1 MVLRFNETREN
12 IPMDQNPAK
21 LDKDLSLRFKTI
33 LILRA
38 ALLTGLVVLLFIF
51 QMQANGPVPIQP
63 ISVVIG
69 FAYFLFLI
77 YILLLKFCSKFVWTA
92 TVLVSG
98 DLAIV
103 AGILYSTGGIES
115 PFSFLNIL
123 TIIATG
129 IILPRTA
136 CYLAASAAGII
147 YGLLLDFQFYGILN
161 PIYLSPNS
169 IGSYE
174 RGYVFYI
181 IFINIISYYSV
192 AFLSSILAQRLK
204 IIKEELEDKS
214 ANLQKL
220 QAFHQNILQN
230 MGNGICTTD
239 MEGRITSVNPAAEQ
253 IIGFPSIEILNKYC
267 FEILKLSDLNNFF
280 KTKDEPLPFQL
291 EGECS
296 RKDKLNIRIRM
307 KISGLKDENGELA
320 GFICVFEDL
329 TALRA
334 MENKIA
340 QSQRLIEVG
349 KISAGLAHEIRNPLA
364 SLSGSI
370 QVLRNGLSLEQTD
383 KRLMDIVIRE
393 TDRLNSIVS
402 DFLNYAN
409 PRPPKITFVNLTQ
422 VLEDVV
428 TLLKNDQAYNQ
439 SVNVVL
445 NCPLEKSYLKGD
457 SQLIRQLIWNLC
469 VNALQAMSD
478 GGELKISLKETL
490 DFYRED
496 YHSKRAGIY
505 LAVEDDGY
513 GIEPGLENKIFD
525 PFFSTKEKG
534 VGLGLAVVYKIVN
547 QYDGYIGCKSRTPH
561 GACFEIYIPNALTP
575 KEVLV

>member
-1 MVLRFNETREN
+1 
-12 IPMDQNPAK
+12 MDHSPAK

-38 ALLTGLVVLLFIF
+38 VLLTGLVVLLFVF
-51 QMQANGPVPIQP
+51 QMQASGPAPIQP
-63 ISVVIG
+63 ISIVIG

-77 YILLLKFCSKFVWTA
+77 YILLLRFCSNFVWVA
-92 TVLVSG
+92 SALVSG
-98 DLAIV
+98 DLTVV

-136 CYLAASAAGII
+136 CYLAASAAGIL

-161 PIYLSPNS
+161 PIYLSSNVAS
-169 IGSYE
+169 FYD

-204 IIKEELEDKS
+204 SIKEELEDKS

-230 MGNGICTTD
+230 MGNGIFTTD
-239 MEGRITSVNPAAEQ
+239 MEGKITSVNPAAEQ
-253 IIGFPSIEILNKYC
+253 TIGFLNSEILGKYC
-267 FEILKLSDLNNFF
+267 FEILKLNGLEKFF
-280 KTKDEPLPFQL
+280 KFHDEPLPFQL
-291 EGECS
+291 EGES
-296 RKDKLNIRIRM
+296 STKDKRKIRIRM
-307 KISGLKDENGELA
+307 KISGLRDEYGELT

-329 TALRA
+329 TELRA

-340 QSQRLIEVG
+340 QSQRLVEVG

-409 PRPPKITFVNLTQ
+409 PRLPKVTLINLTQ

-428 TLLKNDQAYNQ
+428 TLLKNDQAYNN

-445 NCPLEKSYLKGD
+445 DCANERSYLKGD
-457 SQLIRQLIWNLC
+457 PQLFRQLIWNLSI
-469 VNALQAMSD
+469 NALQAMSD
-478 GGELKISLKETL
+478 GGELKISLKETS
-490 DFYRED
+490 DFYREN
-496 YHSKRAGIY
+496 YQSKKAGIF
-505 LAVEDDGY
+505 LTVEDDGY
-513 GIEPGLENKIFD
+513 GIDPNLKNKIFD
-525 PFFSTKEKG
+525 LFFSTKEKG

-547 QYDGYIGCKSRTPH
+547 QFDGYIGCKSKKPH
-561 GACFEIYIPNALTP
+561 GSCFEVYLPNAQAL
-575 KEVLV
+575 KEILV

>member
-1 MVLRFNETREN
+1 
-12 IPMDQNPAK
+12 MDHNPAK

-51 QMQANGPVPIQP
+51 QMQASGPVPIQP

-77 YILLLKFCSKFVWTA
+77 YILLLRFCSNFVWVATA
-92 TVLVSG
+92 LVSG

-136 CYLAASAAGII
+136 CYLAASAAGIV

-161 PIYLSPNS
+161 PIFLFPNAAS
-169 IGSYE
+169 FYE

-204 IIKEELEDKS
+204 SIKDELEDKS

-253 IIGFPSIEILNKYC
+253 IIGSRDSEILDKYC
-267 FEILKLSDLNNFF
+267 FEILQLNGFESFF
-280 KTKDEPLPFQL
+280 KFNDEPLPFQL

-296 RKDKLNIRIRM
+296 TKDKQNIRIRM
-307 KISGLKDENGELA
+307 KISGLRDENGNSV

-329 TALRA
+329 TELRA

-340 QSQRLIEVG
+340 QSQRLVEVG

-409 PRPPKITFVNLTQ
+409 PRPPKVVLINLTQ

-439 SVNVVL
+439 SVNVIL
-445 NCPLEKSYLKGD
+445 DCPDERNYLKGD
-457 SQLIRQLIWNLC
+457 PQLFRQLIWNLSI
-469 VNALQAMSD
+469 NALQAMSE
-478 GGELKISLKETL
+478 GGELKISLKEAPN
-490 DFYRED
+490 FFREN
-496 YHSKRAGIY
+496 YQSKQAGIF
-505 LAVEDDGY
+505 LTVEDDGY
-513 GIEPGLENKIFD
+513 GIEPGLKNKIFD

-547 QYDGYIGCKSRTPH
+547 QFDGYIGCKSKKPH
-561 GACFEIYIPNALTP
+561 GSCFEIYLPNAKVL
-575 KEVLV
+575 KEILV

>member
-1 MVLRFNETREN
+1 MN
-12 IPMDQNPAK
+12 QSSAK
-21 LDKDLSLRFKTI
+21 LDKDLSSRFKTI

-38 ALLTGLVVLLFIF
+38 VLLTGLVVLLFAF
-51 QMQANGPVPIQP
+51 QIQASVPTPIQP
-63 ISVVIG
+63 ISIVIG
-69 FAYFLFLI
+69 FAYFLFLV
-77 YILLLKFCSKFVWTA
+77 YILLLRYCSNFVWVATA
-92 TVLVSG
+92 LVSG
-98 DLAIV
+98 DLTVV

-129 IILPRTA
+129 ILLPRTA

-147 YGLLLDFQFYGILN
+147 YGLLLDFQFYGIVS
-161 PIYLSPNS
+161 PIYLSSNVAS
-169 IGSYE
+169 FYE

-204 IIKEELEDKS
+204 SIKEELEDKS
-214 ANLQKL
+214 ANLEKL

-239 MEGRITSVNPAAEQ
+239 MEGKITSVNPAAGQ
-253 IIGFPSIEILNKYC
+253 IIGLPDSEILGCYC
-267 FEILKLSDLNNFF
+267 FKILKLNSLESFF
-280 KTKDEPLPFQL
+280 KFHDEPLPFQL
-291 EGECS
+291 EGECL
-296 RKDKLNIRIRM
+296 RDDKRNIRIRM
-307 KISGLKDENGELA
+307 KISGLKDEYNEFT

-329 TALRA
+329 TELRA

-370 QVLRNGLSLEQTD
+370 EVLRNGLSLEQTD

-409 PRPPKITFVNLTQ
+409 PRPPKVVLINLNQ

-428 TLLKNDQAYNQ
+428 TLLKNDRAYNN
-439 SVNVVL
+439 SVKVTLDCDN
-445 NCPLEKSYLKGD
+445 ERSFLKGD
-457 SQLIRQLIWNLC
+457 PQLFRQLIWNLSI
-469 VNALQAMSD
+469 NALQAMSE
-478 GGELKISLKETL
+478 GGELKISIKETS

-496 YHSKRAGIY
+496 YQSKQSGIF
-505 LAVEDDGY
+505 LTVEDDGY
-513 GIEPGLENKIFD
+513 GIEPNLKNKIFD

-534 VGLGLAVVYKIVN
+534 IGLGLAVVYKIVN
-547 QYDGYIGCKSRTPH
+547 QFDGYIGCKNKKPH
-561 GACFEIYIPNALTP
+561 GSCFEIYLPNIQSL
-575 KEVLV
+575 KEILV